1 MWEAQHREM
10 LKKAQESCEQAEASL
25 ARLYQDSCIIPLP
38 YQTIPALQYI
48 YDIISTSNYDIRE
61 AIESYD
67 KNEQRKLEMAKLNA
81 QQEANELAYQQHE
94 LAIEQNDLL
103 NQQNTIAAKARRD
116 ANISSVVGAVQRH
129 NTNKILPGKK

>member
-81 QQEANELAYQQHE
+81 QQEANELAYQQ
-94 LAIEQNDLL
+94 
-103 NQQNTIAAKARRD
+103 NTIAAKARRD

-129 NTNKILPGKK
+129 NTNKILQGKK